1 MNFAVKHT
9 EALDFLREQ
18 NVTVTPGAADQ
29 AARAADAVGE
39 VAHPSTLFLRCLK

>member
-1 MNFAVKHT
+1 VKHT

-18 NVTVTPGAADQ
+18 NIIIVPGNTDQ
-29 AARAADAVGE
+29 PTRAADAVGE